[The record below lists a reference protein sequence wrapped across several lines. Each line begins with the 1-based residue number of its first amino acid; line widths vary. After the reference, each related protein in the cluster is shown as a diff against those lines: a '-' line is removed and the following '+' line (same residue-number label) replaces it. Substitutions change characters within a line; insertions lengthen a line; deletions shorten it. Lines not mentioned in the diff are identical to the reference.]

1 MIQINVILFNNKLFS
16 KNKICQNKIAMGIVI
31 FNYQLCK
38 NINRLNQIIKSVQ
51 ILFKIKKI

>member
-16 KNKICQNKIAMGIVI
+16 KNKIFQNKIAMGIVI
-31 FNYQLCK
+31 FNYQRCK